1 LTETPTAREA
11 LLEARIRELENAQKK
26 AAISTAQGGMFEG
39 LWRAVNK
46 VIPSWLAV
54 AALAVVFV
62 HYGLAYYVGI
72 QIAQAETAFKSAN
85 ADVEKG
91 KADAVNAS
99 DIDGLRLRLK
109 QIQQELRLKQAQAA
123 QAQVNAD
130 AQIATFNGESTQ
142 LSTLLAQLSLT
153 RNQASLARA
162 KADAESARF
171 GVQTLEQRAVSV
183 KVALEK
189 QAIITSKAKAA
200 VLEITG
206 SKEDSYLAYVHAECE
221 DNEFA
226 AAIGCPEQY
235 IRRTS
240 PAPAPPSPSKKRV
253 GTVNK
258 R

>member
-1 LTETPTAREA
+1 MPLDRGHAVSLGPTETQERAGLSLAR
-11 LLEARIRELENAQKK
+11 LEGHTR
-26 AAISTAQGGMFEG
+26 
-39 LWRAVNK
+39 
-46 VIPSWLAV
+46 PS
-54 AALAVVFV
+54 
-62 HYGLAYYVGI
+62 
-72 QIAQAETAFKSAN
+72 
-85 ADVEKG
+85 
-91 KADAVNAS
+91 
-99 DIDGLRLRLK
+99 
-109 QIQQELRLKQAQAA
+109 
-123 QAQVNAD
+123 
-130 AQIATFNGESTQ
+130 Q

-183 KVALEK
+183 NVALEK